1 MKKVQKLMTILLS
14 FMVVLG
20 LIAPNLVKAQGGQTD
35 VVIHKIKLTDLTGWP
50 KQANPDGT
58 YPGISEDKKY
68 DGSKLTVADYFGAG
82 AEELPGVKFIYWE
95 VDKQKYETMMA
106 DPSRYETK
114 DQVKALIGTDGITT
128 EATTADG
135 VKVTLNNDKY
145 YWFIEDFGSNIG
157 NGNTLSGAK
166 AVPFGLALPIYKPD
180 GTEFST
186 GEGNELH
193 IYPKNTISKP
203 KIDKNFKETGADYN
217 NYSSEKAEVS
227 KTIGS
232 KVPYQVKT
240 DLPKDARY
248 KTLRW
253 EDVMDKGLTYNKDLI
268 VKITKVEGS
277 EDESTQFTKE
287 TDYTVTDNN
296 SGFILKFTDEGLK
309 KLEEKLKTSNYEVE
323 FNYSATL
330 NAEAVIDKPEE
341 NRIKLDYSNNP
352 KEFQDPR
359 NNPVTPKQEG
369 DKIKIDVTKTWA
381 NGQDTNAPAGV
392 SVTYFLYEKGTD
404 ASTDKVVEVH
414 EATGNFNYTFENLN
428 KDKQYYVK
436 ELVKGYNPEYT
447 VNSGN
452 GTVQIKNTKDN
463 DNPESLIPTKPKVIT
478 HGKKFVK
485 TDNES
490 AGTAKTLLGA
500 EFVVKSKHGDT
511 TDKYLKLK
519 DQTTL
524 QTEKQEYTAAETA
537 YKEEIKK
544 YNELS
549 KEAQEG
555 AEGTQLKQTIKEK
568 QATRDA
574 AFQKIRIDYEWTDQK
589 DQALK
594 LTSNTDGQFEITGL
608 EAGNYAL
615 EETKAPVGFAL
626 RTEEIAFEVAKNS
639 YTTNGNI
646 AYTSANGI
654 SAVGIDALQIKNKKV
669 TIPQTGGIGTIIFT
683 IVGLTIMGAALLA
696 MKRRKEEQEA

>member
-1 MKKVQKLMTILLS
+1 MKKVQKLMTILLA

-35 VVIHKIKLTDLTGWP
+35 VVIHKIKLTELTGWP

-82 AEELPGVKFIYWE
+82 AEELPRVKFIYWE
-95 VDKQKYETMMA
+95 VDKQKYETMMVN
-106 DPSRYETK
+106 PSRYETK
-114 DQVKALIGTDGITT
+114 DQVKALLNTDGTIT
-128 EATTADG
+128 EATKADG
-135 VKVTLNNDKY
+135 VKVTLDNDKY
-145 YWFIEDFGSNIG
+145 YWFVEDFGSNIG

-166 AVPFGLALPIYKPD
+166 AVPFGLALPVYKAD
-180 GTEFST
+180 GTAFST
-186 GEGNELH
+186 GAGNELH

-253 EDVMDKGLTYNKDLI
+253 EDVMDKGLTYNKDLT

-330 NAEAVIDKPEE
+330 NADAVIDNPEE
-341 NRIKLDYSNNP
+341 NRIKFDYSNNP
-352 KEFQDPR
+352 KTFNDPKNTTTQP
-359 NNPVTPKQEG
+359 NNKEITVNKNWDEDP
-369 DKIKIDVTKTWA
+369 
-381 NGQDTNAPAGV
+381 APQGV
-392 SVTYFLYEKGTD
+392 EVTYFLYEKDT
-404 ASTDKVVEVH
+404 AEQNNDKVVAIHKVE
-414 EATGNFNYTFENLN
+414 NNNYNHTFTNLDN
-428 KDKQYYVK
+428 AKTYYVK
-436 ELVKGYNPEYT
+436 EIVKGYNEVYST
-447 VNSGN
+447 TNN
-452 GTVQIKNTKDN
+452 GTINVTNKKDN

-524 QTEKQEYTAAETA
+524 QTEKQAYTDAETA

-549 KEAQEG
+549 KEDQEG
-555 AEGTQLKQTIKEK
+555 EKGTQAKQTIKEK
-568 QATRDA
+568 QAARDA

-594 LTSNTDGQFEITGL
+594 LTSNTDGQFEVTGL

-615 EETKAPVGFAL
+615 KETKAPVGFAL
-626 RTEEIAFEVAKNS
+626 RTEEIEFEVKKNS

-646 AYTSANGI
+646 AYTSANGT

-683 IVGLTIMGAALLA
+683 IVGLTIMGAAVLA
-696 MKRRKEEQEA
+696 MRRRKEEQEA

>member
-58 YPGISEDKKY
+58 YPGVSKDKKY
-68 DGSKLTVADYFGAG
+68 DGSKLTVADYFGEG

-95 VDKQKYETMMA
+95 VEKQKYETMMA

-114 DQVKALIGTDGITT
+114 DQVKALLNNDGTTT
-128 EATTADG
+128 QATTANG

-253 EDVMDKGLTYNKDLI
+253 EDVMDKGLTYNKDLT
-268 VKITKVEGS
+268 VKITKKLTSGD
-277 EDESTQFTKE
+277 EDKTAEFITSSDYTIAHDQSGFVLQFTN
-287 TDYTVTDNN
+287 D
-296 SGFILKFTDEGLK
+296 GLN
-309 KLEEKLKTSNYEVE
+309 KLEEKLKETNYEIE
-323 FNYSATL
+323 FSYSATL
-330 NAEAVIDKPEE
+330 NADAVIDNPEE
-341 NRIKLDYSNNP
+341 NRIKFDYSNNP
-352 KEFQDPR
+352 KTFNDPKNTTTQP
-359 NNPVTPKQEG
+359 NNKEITVNKNWDEDP
-369 DKIKIDVTKTWA
+369 
-381 NGQDTNAPAGV
+381 APQGV
-392 SVTYFLYEKGTD
+392 EVTYFLYEKDT
-404 ASTDKVVEVH
+404 AEQNNDKVVAIHKVE
-414 EATGNFNYTFENLN
+414 NNNYNHTFTNLDN
-428 KDKQYYVK
+428 AKTYYVK
-436 ELVKGYNPEYT
+436 EIVKGYNEVYST
-447 VNSGN
+447 TNN
-452 GTVQIKNTKDN
+452 GTINVTNKKDN

-490 AGTAKTLLGA
+490 AGTAKTLVGA
-500 EFVVKSKHGDT
+500 EFVVKSKNGAT
-511 TDKYLKLK
+511 ENKYLKLK

-524 QTEKQEYTAAETA
+524 QTEKQAYTDAETA

-555 AEGTQLKQTIKEK
+555 EEGTQAKQTIKEK
-568 QATRDA
+568 QAVRDE
-574 AFQKIRIDYEWTDQK
+574 AFKKIRIDYEWTDQK

-594 LTSNTDGQFEITGL
+594 LTSNTDGQFEVTGL

-639 YTTNGNI
+639 YTENGNI
-646 AYTSANGI
+646 AYTSVNGT
-654 SAVGIDALQIKNKKV
+654 SAVGTDALQIKNKKV

-683 IVGLTIMGAALLA
+683 IVGLSIMGAALLA

>member
-58 YPGISEDKKY
+58 YPGVSKDKKY
-68 DGSKLTVADYFGAG
+68 DGSKLTVADYFGEG

-95 VDKQKYETMMA
+95 VEKQKYETMMA

-114 DQVKALIGTDGITT
+114 DQVKALLNNDGTTT
-128 EATTADG
+128 QATTANG

-253 EDVMDKGLTYNKDLI
+253 EDVMDKGLTYNKDLT
-268 VKITKVEGS
+268 VKITKKLTSGD
-277 EDESTQFTKE
+277 EDKTAEFITSSDYTIAHDQSGFVLQFTN
-287 TDYTVTDNN
+287 D
-296 SGFILKFTDEGLK
+296 GLN
-309 KLEEKLKTSNYEVE
+309 KLEEKLKETNYEIE
-323 FNYSATL
+323 FSYSATL
-330 NAEAVIDKPEE
+330 NADAVIDNPEE
-341 NRIKLDYSNNP
+341 NRIKFDYSNNP
-352 KEFQDPR
+352 KTFNDPKNTTTQP
-359 NNPVTPKQEG
+359 NNKEITVNKNWDEDP
-369 DKIKIDVTKTWA
+369 
-381 NGQDTNAPAGV
+381 APQGV
-392 SVTYFLYEKGTD
+392 EVTYFLYEKDT
-404 ASTDKVVEVH
+404 AEQNNDKVVAIHKVE
-414 EATGNFNYTFENLN
+414 NNNYNHTFTNLDN
-428 KDKQYYVK
+428 AKTYYVK
-436 ELVKGYNPEYT
+436 EIVKGYNEVYST
-447 VNSGN
+447 TNN
-452 GTVQIKNTKDN
+452 GTINVTNKKDN

-490 AGTAKTLLGA
+490 AGTAKTLVGA
-500 EFVVKSKHGDT
+500 EFVVKSKNGAT
-511 TDKYLKLK
+511 ENKYLKLK

-524 QTEKQEYTAAETA
+524 QTEKQAYTDAETA

-555 AEGTQLKQTIKEK
+555 EEGTQAKQTIKEK
-568 QATRDA
+568 QAVRDE
-574 AFQKIRIDYEWTDQK
+574 AFKKIRIDYEWTDQK

-594 LTSNTDGQFEITGL
+594 LTSNTDGQFEVTGL

-639 YTTNGNI
+639 YTENGNI
-646 AYTSANGI
+646 AYTSANGT
-654 SAVGIDALQIKNKKV
+654 SAVGTDALQIKNKKV

-683 IVGLTIMGAALLA
+683 IVGLSIMGAALLA